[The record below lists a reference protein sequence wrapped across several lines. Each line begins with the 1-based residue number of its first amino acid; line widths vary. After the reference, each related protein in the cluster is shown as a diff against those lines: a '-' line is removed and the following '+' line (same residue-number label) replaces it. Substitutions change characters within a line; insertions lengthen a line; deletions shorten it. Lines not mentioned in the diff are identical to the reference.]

1 MSYTIHTEPEY
12 LSESIRVLV
21 HLYNHDPISSIK
33 KEIQEKH
40 GGISQTL
47 LSQLLDD
54 ADALLIKIG
63 SAVDLSDSK
72 AEMLLKKRADCCE
85 LIDCLMFFEHF
96 KAHGINRP
104 AGAIAFVLNPD
115 EFNPLFEFDN
125 DQDFF
130 RWLDRQP
137 IIKENKY
144 DAWKLYQDFDACQ
157 AYGHDLILQVTNL
170 LRGETAAFQDRFKE
184 TLSRFENAVSNGFAS
199 FLGDPPCI
207 RIDHTDQLQVYP
219 MLFEPNGISMIYNEE
234 LGISN
239 VCVGISFFQLAELL
253 REKAPYRENMPEF
266 LKVLSDPKKFMI
278 LQKLHS
284 RKYYSGE
291 LAAALKLTGAT
302 ISYHMSALVNLLL
315 VTMEKE
321 GTRIYYGVNDTVLR
335 AYLKEL
341 DDILCGNAPDR

>member
-12 LSESIRVLV
+12 LSESIRTLV
-21 HLYNHDPISSIK
+21 HLYNHDPISNIK

-40 GGISQTL
+40 REISHTL

-54 ADALLIKIG
+54 TDALLTKIG
-63 SAVDLSDSK
+63 SAVDLSDPK
-72 AEMLLKKRADCCE
+72 AELLMKKRADCCE
-85 LIDCLMFFEHF
+85 LIDCLMFFEYF
-96 KAHGINRP
+96 KAHGMSRP

-115 EFNPLFEFDN
+115 EFSPLFEFNN
-125 DQDFF
+125 DQEFF
-130 RWLDRQP
+130 QWLDRQP

-144 DAWKLYQDFDACQ
+144 DAWKLYQEFDACQ
-157 AYGHDLILQVTNL
+157 AYGLDLILQVTNL
-170 LRGETAAFQDRFKE
+170 LRREAAAFQNRFRE
-184 TLSRFENAVSNGFAS
+184 TLAQFENAVSNGLAS

-219 MLFEPNGISMIYNEE
+219 MLFEPNGLSMLYNEE

-239 VCVGISFFQLAELL
+239 ICVGISFFQLADLL

-266 LKVLSDPKKFMI
+266 LKVLSDPTKFMI

-284 RKYYSGE
+284 RQYYSGE

-302 ISYHMSALVNLLL
+302 ISYHMSTLVNLLL
-315 VTMEKE
+315 VTMEKK

-335 AYLKEL
+335 EYLKEL
-341 DDILCGNAPDR
+341 DHILCENAPEG